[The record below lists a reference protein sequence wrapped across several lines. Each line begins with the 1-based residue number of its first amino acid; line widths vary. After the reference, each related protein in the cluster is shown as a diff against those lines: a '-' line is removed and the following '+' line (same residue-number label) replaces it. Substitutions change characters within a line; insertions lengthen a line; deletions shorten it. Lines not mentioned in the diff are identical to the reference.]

1 MAEWLRRWTRNPMGY
16 SRTGSNPVHSAA
28 LFYVSKISFFPPK
41 NIYFSFF
48 FCKRGWHCWC
58 SGIIQ
63 DSHSWDLGSIP
74 RQCRKPTYFF
84 HQKTWLVSSKYPYFP
99 GSTQIWTGDLSICS
113 RMLYHW
119 AIPPCPSWPKFFLE
133 IQSRKPAILNSKSC
147 SREHPDLN
155 WGPLDL
161 QSNALPLSYTPN
173 KSFASLKFS
182 YSFRPLKCETAWHTD
197 NFLNKKKIHST
208 CRSSTWHWLWWPSG

>member
-84 HQKTWLVSSKYPYFP
+84 YQKTWLVSSKDPYFP

-119 AIPPCPSWPKFFLE
+119 AIPPWQVERLLPKNLAEPRLVLQKVLSDVGFEPTPSSEDQNSHDSSVSQSKVILE
-133 IQSRKPAILNSKSC
+133 SGA
-147 SREHPDLN
+147 
-155 WGPLDL
+155 LDHSANLTCWVWL
-161 QSNALPLSYTPN
+161 QI
-173 KSFASLKFS
+173 SF
-182 YSFRPLKCETAWHTD
+182 T
-197 NFLNKKKIHST
+197 
-208 CRSSTWHWLWWPSG
+208 

>member
-1 MAEWLRRWTRNPMGY
+1 MLILNLTLAVMAEWLRRWTRNPMGY

-74 RQCRKPTYFF
+74 RQCMF
-84 HQKTWLVSSKYPYFP
+84 SK
-99 GSTQIWTGDLSICS
+99 
-113 RMLYHW
+113 
-119 AIPPCPSWPKFFLE
+119 FL
-133 IQSRKPAILNSKSC
+133 QWKKNLNSSPKKSFPYHNP
-147 SREHPDLN
+147 REGPELN
-155 WGPLDL
+155 QGPLDL
-161 QSNALPLSYTPN
+161 QLNALPLSYTPIAGMPICH
-173 KSFASLKFS
+173 KSRQIRKQL
-182 YSFRPLKCETAWHTD
+182 
-197 NFLNKKKIHST
+197 
-208 CRSSTWHWLWWPSG
+208 